1 MVATATPGMAPWR
14 ERLFGVMSRNA
25 TSAAVY
31 FRLPADRIFEV
42 GTRVE
47 I

>member
-1 MVATATPGMAPWR
+1 MIATDRPGMAKWR
-14 ERLFGVMSRNA
+14 ERLFGVMGRNA
-25 TSAAVY
+25 TSAADY